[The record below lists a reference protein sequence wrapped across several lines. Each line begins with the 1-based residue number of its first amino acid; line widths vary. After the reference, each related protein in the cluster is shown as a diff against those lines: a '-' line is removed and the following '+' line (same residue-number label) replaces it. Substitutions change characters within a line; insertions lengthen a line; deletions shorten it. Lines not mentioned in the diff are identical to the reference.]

1 MQTGGASVEDNLSG
15 GSYAYRA
22 SKTAQNQCMKSLAVD
37 LQHKGKTLQIQSVRK
52 NICSLM

>member
-37 LQHKGKTLQIQSVRK
+37 LQHKGK
-52 NICSLM
+52 NCSFIVLFK